1 MSIFQFSFCYWFLF
15 PYPLWSEKMLVWFLL
30 EFVKIHF
37 VTSYVLSWRMFYV
50 CLRRLCILMLLDR
63 MVCTVGP
70 ELCRSIYTWIFFNTY
85 ASLFTECGWL
95 NLSMQNLWLWRANP
109 GSWAYMDFGYP
120 QWTLEQMPQDTQ
132 GCLLDPFDLKHSSS
146 PKFPYFL
153 SGLSVHC
160 WNGVLLKSPT
170 IVTWCLFLS
179 SDLLVFA

>member
-1 MSIFQFSFCYWFLF
+1 LSIFQFSFCYWFLF

-37 VTSYVLSWRMFYV
+37 VTSYVISWRMFSV

-63 MVCTVGP
+63 TVCTVGP

-85 ASLFTECGWL
+85 ASLFTICGWL

-132 GCLLDPFDLKHSSS
+132 GCLLDPFDLKYSSS

-160 WNGVLLKSPT
+160 WNGVLLKLPT

-179 SDLLVFA
+179 LNLLVFA